1 MFYWIIKGLAWPI
14 VTIYLR
20 FRRSGK
26 TRVPER
32 GPCIVVANHASY
44 LDPAVLGSASPRKL
58 HFLINR
64 RVYRYLPL
72 RWFYYMMDAVPV
84 STDRADLAALRRA
97 LQVLEAGG
105 AVGVFPE
112 GARMKDGQVGE
123 GKIGFAFLAAR
134 SGAPVIPAAI
144 VGAHQAMPVGSS
156 FPRPR
161 PVRVIFGEEMRYDGL
176 EGRARRSDLEAFADR
191 VMSRISEL
199 ASDSPPRGAPA
210 VVGAV
215 EGESR

>member
-1 MFYWIIKGLAWPI
+1 MFYWVIKGLAWPI

-26 TRVPER
+26 TLVPGR
-32 GPCIVVANHASY
+32 GACIVAANHSSY

-64 RVYRYLPL
+64 RIYQYPSL
-72 RWFYYMMDAVPV
+72 RWFYYMMDSVPV
-84 STDRADLAALRRA
+84 STDRADLPALRRA

-112 GARMKDGQVGE
+112 GGRQKDGQLTE

-134 SGAPVIPAAI
+134 SGAVVIPAAI
-144 VGAHQAMPVGSS
+144 LGAHQAMPVGSS

-161 PVRVIFGEEMRYDGL
+161 PVRVIFGEPMRYEGR
-176 EGRARRSDLEAFADR
+176 EGRARRSDLEAFADQ
-191 VMSRISEL
+191 VMSRISSL
-199 ASDSPPRGAPA
+199 ASASDPGDEAA